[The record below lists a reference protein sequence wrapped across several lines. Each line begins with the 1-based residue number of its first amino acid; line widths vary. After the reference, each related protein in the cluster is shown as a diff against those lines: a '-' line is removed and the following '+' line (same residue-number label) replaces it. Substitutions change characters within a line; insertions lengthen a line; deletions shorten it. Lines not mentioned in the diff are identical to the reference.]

1 MFCLSITLQNII
13 SGVFPLPLYW
23 GAARPAHR
31 PALAWLT
38 EKRYS
43 SWLYGADIGKFSCV
57 PSWHQQTSDNS
68 FLRAKQLILNFSQRT
83 SAQKPRRTTKTVD
96 PGETLYLI
104 WWAALSEGCCL
115 IKTCWRVYTAG
126 WPTTR
131 MTRVHYPFQ
140 YEGVGDDLCYRQ
152 TQHMIA

>member
-68 FLRAKQLILNFSQRT
+68 FLTLVKERQHKSRATPPRQSIQGKRCIWFDGLHCQKDVVLLKHAEEFTQLADPLHAWQESIIPFNMKAWVMIYAT
-83 SAQKPRRTTKTVD
+83 DKPNT
-96 PGETLYLI
+96 
-104 WWAALSEGCCL
+104 W
-115 IKTCWRVYTAG
+115 
-126 WPTTR
+126 
-131 MTRVHYPFQ
+131 
-140 YEGVGDDLCYRQ
+140 
-152 TQHMIA
+152 